1 VSYTPNDLT
10 VYSASYSGAFSGLTV
25 SGRWIEDTAQGDYS
39 GFALISGAFAQ
50 EFDTQWAISPD
61 TIPPNTLQVFIIFQA
76 CKGLWDS
83 RNSEVTS
90 TTLNPSEYSEV
101 IGALITTI
109 KASDAYVAAQGI
121 TPNPWPTGGGGGG
134 VDSVIAG
141 TAISITGSS
150 TNPVVNNIG
159 VTAAVAGTGIGVSG
173 ATGNVTISNTGVL
186 ALTAGTNVT
195 ITGTASNPIINS
207 SNPGGTLTGI
217 TAGTGIAVSGS
228 APSPTVSNTGV
239 LSNIAG
245 TGISVSGA
253 TGNVTIS
260 NTGVLA
266 LTAGTNVT
274 ITGTASNPIINS
286 SNPGGTLTGITAGTG
301 IAVSGSAPSP
311 TVSNTGVLSVAAGTN
326 VTITGSASNPTIN
339 ATGVLTGVTA
349 GTGIAV
355 TGSTPTE
362 TVARLDINVTQVTA
376 SNTPYTA
383 LATDSMILFMNDAT
397 NNPSN
402 VQLKVLMGAAPQTGA
417 EITFVWWTTQNAANN
432 PVVVGNGGISVE
444 DINNPGTLVASPN
457 TTYLGT
463 PYQRVSYK
471 YVAGIGWI
479 MKPGSNT

>member
-1 VSYTPNDLT
+1 MSYTPNDLT

-239 LSNIAG
+239 LS
-245 TGISVSGA
+245 
-253 TGNVTIS
+253 
-260 NTGVLA
+260 
-266 LTAGTNVT
+266 
-274 ITGTASNPIINS
+274 
-286 SNPGGTLTGITAGTG
+286 
-301 IAVSGSAPSP
+301 
-311 TVSNTGVLSVAAGTN
+311 VAAGTN